1 MEREYDAIEK
11 EIMEEELNTDRQD
24 NGLNANIPSLQ
35 QLCMKLV
42 PNGVTARSLTG
53 HYDNLNLSLR
63 HPDAS
68 DDSSLS
74 SEDEGID
81 VSIPVKYP
89 QLSVKKIVR
98 RMRRF
103 DKRRKGT
110 YRPRHYHTKQFP
122 CAKKEAMMAEI
133 ERRKRLAEEAR
144 RYEL

>member
-1 MEREYDAIEK
+1 MI
-11 EIMEEELNTDRQD
+11 
-24 NGLNANIPSLQ
+24 
-35 QLCMKLV
+35 
-42 PNGVTARSLTG
+42 
-53 HYDNLNLSLR
+53 
-63 HPDAS
+63 
-68 DDSSLS
+68 

-122 CAKKEAMMAEI
+122 CAKKEAMLAEI
-133 ERRKRLAEEAR
+133 ERRKRLAGGPQR
-144 RYEL
+144 